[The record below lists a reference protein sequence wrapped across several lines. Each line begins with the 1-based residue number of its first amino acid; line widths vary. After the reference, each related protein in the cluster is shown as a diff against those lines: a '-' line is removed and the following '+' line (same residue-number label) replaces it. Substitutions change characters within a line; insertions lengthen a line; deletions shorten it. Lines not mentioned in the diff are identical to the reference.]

1 MFELLQGGV
10 PQLALMAAF
19 AAVAFGWVGV
29 PDAGGAGGGADAGEG
44 GDAGADEGDTGDGGD
59 AGDGGEGE
67 DAQHTGGDDQDDFT
81 EDDEA
86 SDAIDTT
93 LPDDVK
99 NHPRFKQLRTWNRRH
114 QRQLSALRP
123 IVEHFRGRNSRLSP
137 MEISRLISR
146 AQDMEELEPLF
157 GQHPDLVQT
166 ILERKAG
173 KGRPAAADP
182 DEAFVD
188 PFADETKAPF
198 DTTTES
204 GRMLLALFRDNAK
217 TVHEQK
223 VAMRRL
229 ERQLG
234 TVAERDVT
242 RTMGEHEGRWKT
254 ATLEAIK
261 GLPDAEQRAVV
272 AIVQTKFDL
281 AKERRQLGSINPRQI
296 IEQAI
301 APFKRAAKGQ
311 QRRTVAGQQQ
321 RAERNNTLP
330 RANGSGRTT
339 AASPADSNNKNSGTI
354 KDARKSFFKRLEM
367 SAPPGR

>member
-1 MFELLQGGV
+1 MFLLQGMNLSLTL
-10 PQLALMAAF
+10 LAAL
-19 AAVAFGWVGV
+19 AVMAFGWVGV
-29 PDAGGAGGGADAGEG
+29 PDAGAGGGVVEGVGGEDGDAAGDGDAGEG
-44 GDAGADEGDTGDGGD
+44 GAEGDETQHTGE
-59 AGDGGEGE
+59 EGE
-67 DAQHTGGDDQDDFT
+67 DAFDEDVDDGID
-81 EDDEA
+81 
-86 SDAIDTT
+86 DTT

-99 NHPRFKQLRTWNRRH
+99 NHPKFKQLRTWNRRR

-123 IVEHFRGRNSRLSP
+123 IVDHFRDRNSRLSP
-137 MEISRLISR
+137 QEITRLISR

-173 KGRPAAADP
+173 KGRQAAADP

-204 GRMLLALFRDNAK
+204 GRVLLALFRDNAK
-217 TVHEQK
+217 TSHDQK
-223 VAMRRL
+223 IALRRL

-234 TVAERDVT
+234 TVAERDTT
-242 RTMGEHEGRWKT
+242 RTIGEVEGRWKT
-254 ATLEAIK
+254 ATLDAIK

-321 RAERNNTLP
+321 RAERNTTLP
-330 RANGSGRTT
+330 RANGSGRTA
-339 AASPADSNNKNSGTI
+339 AASANDSNTKNSGTI
-354 KDARKSFFKRLEM
+354 KDARKSLFARLGM
-367 SAPPGR
+367 GAPPGR